1 MCLLLQLV
9 KMTEYI
15 TGSAKTGDS
24 SKEEPNS
31 LVTKKPATG
40 SPASGQDG
48 IHAPD
53 GTGRGDL
60 SEISTFCPNPPKRG
74 WQGSNGRDRSSIQ
87 PANCEKKKKNNTLPK
102 PLHHSKSRTI
112 ENSNSYVLPHNYII
126 RWNCRGLRSNR
137 KDMELLVLIYS
148 PPAICLKETLLKR
161 DQTQTF
167 KRYSAYYKNGIHGH
181 TGQIKS
187 SLFLSWYMYN
197 NINTQSYSVPWE
209 GEPVKQCL
217 SSWYPGKK
225 RNKTHAHAQTEK
237 DIKNT
242 NP

>member
-1 MCLLLQLV
+1 MAFTCQTGQEGEIYQRYPHSVQTLQNEDDRGLMEEIGLPYSLLIV
-9 KMTEYI
+9 
-15 TGSAKTGDS
+15 
-24 SKEEPNS
+24 
-31 LVTKKPATG
+31 
-40 SPASGQDG
+40 
-48 IHAPD
+48 
-53 GTGRGDL
+53 
-60 SEISTFCPNPPKRG
+60 
-74 WQGSNGRDRSSIQ
+74 
-87 PANCEKKKKNNTLPK
+87 KNNTLPK

-137 KDMELLVLIYS
+137 EDMELIVLIYS

-197 NINTQSYSVPWE
+197 NINTQSYSVP
-209 GEPVKQCL
+209 
-217 SSWYPGKK
+217 
-225 RNKTHAHAQTEK
+225 
-237 DIKNT
+237 
-242 NP
+242 